1 MDLVHYTIAGR
12 FVGSYWMEIG
22 NYRRA
27 HSYSDYLI
35 LHADVQKRRE
45 ICREREIPA
54 ILYN

>member
-1 MDLVHYTIAGR
+1 
-12 FVGSYWMEIG
+12 MEIG